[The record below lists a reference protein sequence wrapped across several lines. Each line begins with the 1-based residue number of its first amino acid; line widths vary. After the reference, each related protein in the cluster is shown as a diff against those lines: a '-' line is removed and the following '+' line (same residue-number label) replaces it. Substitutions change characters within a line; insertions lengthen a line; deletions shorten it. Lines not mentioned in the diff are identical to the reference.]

1 MSVEGGRMRTFLLA
15 LAASVVLATPA
26 AAATRN
32 FGVTSYTKVRVEGPY
47 RVNLATGVAPF
58 AKASGSPAAIDRV
71 AVEMRGD
78 TLVVRT
84 NPSWGGYPGSDP
96 GPVEIRIGTH
106 DLTSASLAGAG
117 ALTIDR
123 VKGLSFAFSV
133 QGSGIGEIGDV
144 AVDQMN
150 VTLVGTV
157 KASLGGHAGRLTALV
172 RGVSTLD
179 AAKLT
184 TPNAAISADGMATVD
199 ANVTDA
205 ARIDAWGAATIRF
218 TGRPSC
224 TSKVSGSTSVSG
236 CKSTQ

>member
-1 MSVEGGRMRTFLLA
+1 MRTFLLTI
-15 LAASVVLATPA
+15 AASVVLATQA

-58 AKASGSPAAIDRV
+58 AKANGSPAALDRV

-96 GPVEIRIGTH
+96 GPVEISIGTH
-106 DLTSASLAGAG
+106 DLTSASLTGAG

-123 VKGLSFAFSV
+123 VKGLTFGFSV
-133 QGSGIGEIGDV
+133 QGSGVGEIGDV
-144 AVDQMN
+144 AVDQLN

-224 TSKVSGSTSVSG
+224 TAKVSGSTSVSG

>member
-1 MSVEGGRMRTFLLA
+1 MSVEGGRMRTFILA
-15 LAASVVLATPA
+15 IAASVVLATPA

-58 AKASGSPAAIDRV
+58 AKASGSTAALDRV

-96 GPVEIRIGTH
+96 GPVEISIGTH
-106 DLTSASLAGAG
+106 DLTSASLTGAG
-117 ALTIDR
+117 ALMIDR

-133 QGSGIGEIGDV
+133 QGSGVGEIRNV
-144 AVDQMN
+144 AVDQLN

-179 AAKLT
+179 AANLT

-205 ARIDAWGAATIRF
+205 ARIDAWGAATIRL

-236 CKSTQ
+236 CKSQ